1 MYCLIKKVCSGF
13 SVIFYGKIQMNFM
26 ANPTHL
32 FNKRDFRACGVE
44 RRVESVSKLK
54 KERRKNRNK

>member
-1 MYCLIKKVCSGF
+1 
-13 SVIFYGKIQMNFM
+13 MNFM